1 MADYSTAELDERA
14 ATARAN
20 FEMQALI
27 ALAGPA
33 AQRRALQSN
42 EPGWRRLR
50 MPDELRAF
58 HECGHGIAAL
68 AVGRRVY
75 HLSIVEDTTI
85 SIGSGYLAGVC
96 QHGSDPNVVLDK
108 KAERERWRR
117 AGLKT
122 DRRIAVEAVFALALI
137 EPGGPLWRSARRVLG
152 RMRERAAKLVAANW
166 WVVSMLAAE
175 LERHREL
182 DQPQIEAILARAG
195 LMPRPAPCVPEGR
208 AASG

>member
-14 ATARAN
+14 ANARAN
-20 FEMQALI
+20 FELQVLI

-33 AQRRALQSN
+33 AQRRAVQSS
-42 EPGWRRLR
+42 EPGWRRVR

-68 AVGRRVY
+68 AFGRRVY
-75 HLSIVEDTTI
+75 HLSIVEDATI
-85 SIGSGYLAGVC
+85 PIGAGYLAGIC
-96 QHGSDPNVVLDK
+96 QHGSDPDVVLDK
-108 KAERERWRR
+108 NAERERLRR

-122 DRRIAVEAVFALALI
+122 DRRNAVEAAFALALI
-137 EPGGPLWRSARRVLG
+137 EPGGPLWRAARRVLG
-152 RMRERAAKLVAANW
+152 RLRNRAANLVTANW

-182 DQPQIEAILARAG
+182 DQSQIEAILARAG
-195 LMPRPAPCVPEGR
+195 LTPRTAPCVREGR
-208 AASG
+208 AATG